1 MTLTLFLVVGAL
13 QQHGLT
19 SWLTDLAGRSTG
31 YGGLVRMAV
40 CGAIGSNLVNNLPAY
55 VALEPVAGTSPD
67 RLLALLVGTNLGPL
81 VTLWGSLASLL
92 WRERC
97 RARGVQ
103 VRALGFAAA
112 GVVGVPA
119 LVLATTGALW
129 LTR

>member
-1 MTLTLFLVVGAL
+1 VTHTWWWATLARVSPIMAFLF
-13 QQHGLT
+13 
-19 SWLTDLAGRSTG
+19 
-31 YGGLVRMAV
+31 
-40 CGAIGSNLVNNLPAY
+40 AIA
-55 VALEPVAGTSPD
+55 
-67 RLLALLVGTNLGPL
+67 
-81 VTLWGSLASLL
+81 LL

-97 RARGVQ
+97 RARGVR